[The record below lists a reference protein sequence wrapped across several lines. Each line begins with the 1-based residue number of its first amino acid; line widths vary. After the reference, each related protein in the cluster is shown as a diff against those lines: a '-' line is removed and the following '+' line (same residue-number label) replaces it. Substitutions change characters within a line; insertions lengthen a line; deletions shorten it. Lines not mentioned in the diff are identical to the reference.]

1 MPKEKVKMF
10 SKRFI
15 FGFFGLFVLFLIFT
29 VKSKA
34 KAEHSYIDTVYS
46 FSPGTGQNYGQSPAF
61 FPMNVFGAPAVEAS
75 EYIPASAES
84 EVLSL
89 GIDGEIIVGVKDMVI
104 YDGAGDDFI
113 IYENAFKNQATKKVF
128 AEPAKVAV
136 SEDGINYIEFP
147 HNDWTLEGC
156 AGKTPTNGGIDPFTQ
171 DSSGGDGFDIG
182 KLGLEKIRYIK
193 ITDISMVVTKDENH
207 PYYFIE
213 AMVTGFDLDAVA
225 CKYVKIDGA
234 ALVYD
239 NVDYIRTY
247 PNRILIN
254 SESDFEMQIFDI
266 QSSLIAQIKSRGE
279 YQYQTNDLAAGV
291 YVIKLISG
299 NEISTELYLKY

>member
-1 MPKEKVKMF
+1 MMF
-10 SKRFI
+10 IARTEAQ
-15 FGFFGLFVLFLIFT
+15 L
-29 VKSKA
+29 
-34 KAEHSYIDTVYS
+34 EHSYIDTVYS
-46 FSPGTGQNYGQSPAF
+46 FTPGTGQNFGQSPEF
-61 FPMNVFGAPAVEAS
+61 FPMNIFGVPAIEAS

-104 YDGAGDDFI
+104 YDGEGDDFI

-128 AEPAKVAV
+128 AEPAKVSV
-136 SEDGINYIEFP
+136 SEDGINYIEFSRD
-147 HNDWTLEGC
+147 DWTLEGC

-182 KLGLEKIRYIK
+182 KLGLEKISYIK

-225 CKYVKIDGA
+225 CKYVRA
-234 ALVYD
+234 AEPALIYES
-239 NVDYIRTY
+239 VDYIKTY
-247 PNRILIN
+247 PNRISIS

-266 QSSLIAQIKSRGE
+266 QGALITQIKNRGE
-279 YQYQTNDLAAGV
+279 YNYSTNGWTAGV
-291 YVIKLISG
+291 YVIKFVSG
-299 NEISTELYLKY
+299 NIVSTKLYLKY